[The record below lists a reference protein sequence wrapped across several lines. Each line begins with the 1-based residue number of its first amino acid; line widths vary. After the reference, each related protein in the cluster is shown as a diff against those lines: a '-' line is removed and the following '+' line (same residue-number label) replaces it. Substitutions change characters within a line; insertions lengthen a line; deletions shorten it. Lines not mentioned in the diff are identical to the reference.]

1 MAISIKIEI
10 AKLVASHMD
19 LKKLNFIES
28 SINWIHEKTNEKQF
42 LIFASILVGISAGLA
57 AVILKLFVFFIRQY
71 LVEDF
76 FFRFDYKYLYL
87 ILPLIGIGVAI
98 LIVKYFF
105 KNQLNRGNS
114 AILYAIAK
122 KSSFLPFHQ
131 MYSNMITSG
140 LTVGFGGSAGLESPI
155 VSTGA
160 AIGSNFA
167 KTYKLNYK
175 DRTLLLAA
183 GAAGGIAGAFNAPIA
198 GVLFALEVILVDM
211 SISAFIPLLIAA
223 ASGALL
229 SKIILNETDLLFF
242 RLKQPFDYHNVLFY
256 IILGLLAGIVSLY
269 YVNFFDKVE
278 SKFSKMKSGL
288 SKWLIGGITLAGL
301 FALFPSLFGEGY
313 ESIKLLSQFKATDL
327 FKNSILLDFLDNK
340 WMLLVF
346 ISLTLLLKAVATGI
360 TLGMGGNGGNFAP
373 SLFVGAYL
381 GFIFAYFLTLI
392 GFDNIPVSNFTIVAM
407 AGILSGVFHAPLT
420 GIFLIAE
427 ITGGYE
433 LIIPLMIVS
442 SISYIIVKY
451 FHPESLDVRRL
462 RDKGAIVSDNKDTS
476 ILSKIDIGKVIE
488 IDFATIHFK
497 ATLRD
502 IVETIKHSKRNI
514 FPVVK
519 KNNKLLGI
527 IYLDNIREEMFNTEH
542 YDTVTAKELMR
553 KPSMIIDY
561 NENIFSIMK
570 KFEESG
576 QWNLP
581 VVKGEMYVGFLSKS
595 SILDKYRHELLGTV

>member
-1 MAISIKIEI
+1 MN
-10 AKLVASHMD
+10 
-19 LKKLNFIES
+19 LKKINYIEK

-42 LIFASILVGISAGLA
+42 LIFSSVLVGLSAGLA
-57 AVILKLFVFFIRQY
+57 AVILKSFVFVIRQY
-71 LVEDF
+71 FLENYLLK
-76 FFRFDYKYLYL
+76 FDYKYLYL
-87 ILPLIGIGVAI
+87 ILPLIGIGLTV

-105 KNQLNRGNS
+105 KNLFERGTS
-114 AILYAIAK
+114 SILYAIAK

-131 MYSNMITSG
+131 MYSHIITSG

-155 VSTGA
+155 VSTGS

-167 KTYKLNYK
+167 KTYKLSYK

-198 GVLFALEVILVDM
+198 GVLFALEVILVDI

-229 SKIILNETDLLFF
+229 SKIILNESNLLFF
-242 RLKQPFDYHNVLFY
+242 KLKQPFDYHNVLLY
-256 IILGLLAGIVSLY
+256 IILGLLAGLVSLY

-278 SKFSKMKSGL
+278 SRFSKINSKF
-288 SKWLIGGITLAGL
+288 SKWLIGGISLAFL

-313 ESIKLLSQFKATDL
+313 ESIKALSESRAIDL
-327 FKNSILLDFLDNK
+327 FKDSLLVNFINDKWILLL
-340 WMLLVF
+340 F
-346 ISLTLLLKAVATGI
+346 ITITLLLKAVATGL
-360 TLGMGGNGGNFAP
+360 TLGSGGNGGSFAP

-381 GFIFAYFLTLI
+381 GFVFSFFLSLL
-392 GFDNIPVSNFTIVAM
+392 GFDDVPISNFTIVAM

-442 SISYIIVKY
+442 TISYVIVKY
-451 FHPESLDVRRL
+451 FHPDSLDVKRL
-462 RDKGAIVSDNKDTS
+462 KEKGAVVSENKDTN
-476 ILSKIDIGKVIE
+476 ILSKIDVKE
-488 IDFATIHFK
+488 LLETDFATIHFK
-497 ATLRD
+497 STLRD
-502 IVETIKHSKRNI
+502 IVETIKHSKRNT
-514 FPVVK
+514 FPIIK
-519 KNNKLLGI
+519 KNNKLIGI
-527 IYLDNIREEMFNTEH
+527 LFLDHIREEMFNTEH

-553 KPSMIIDY
+553 KPSMVIDSK
-561 NENIFSIMK
+561 EDIFSIMK

-581 VVKGEMYVGFLSKS
+581 VVENEIYIGFLSKS
-595 SILDKYRHELLGTV
+595 TILDKYRHELLTTV

>member
-1 MAISIKIEI
+1 MNFKRI
-10 AKLVASHMD
+10 
-19 LKKLNFIES
+19 NFIEK

-42 LIFASILVGISAGLA
+42 LIFSSILVGISAGLA

-76 FFRFDYKYLYL
+76 FFRFNYKYLYL
-87 ILPLIGIGVAI
+87 LLPLLGIGLAI

-105 KNQLNRGNS
+105 KNQLNRGNT
-114 AILYAIAK
+114 AILFAIAK
-122 KSSFLPFHQ
+122 KSSFLPFTQ
-131 MYSNMITSG
+131 MYSHVITSG

-155 VSTGA
+155 VSTGS

-167 KTYKLNYK
+167 RTYKLSYK

-211 SISAFIPLLIAA
+211 SIASFIPLLIAA

-229 SKIILNETDLLFF
+229 SKIILHETDLLFF
-242 RLKQPFDYHNVLFY
+242 RLKQPFDYHNVPFY
-256 IILGLLAGIVSLY
+256 IILGLLAGLVSLY
-269 YVNFFDKVE
+269 YVSFFDKVE
-278 SKFSKMKSGL
+278 SKFSKIKSGF
-288 SKWLIGGITLAGL
+288 SKWIIGGITLGIL

-313 ESIKLLSQFKATDL
+313 ESIKLLSEFKAPDL
-327 FKNSILLDFLDNK
+327 FKNSILLNLLDNK
-340 WMLLVF
+340 WMVLIF
-346 ISLTLLLKAVATGI
+346 ITLTLLLKAVATGI

-381 GFIFAYFLTLI
+381 GFVFSFFLTLL

-433 LIIPLMIVS
+433 LIIPLMMVS
-442 SISYIIVKY
+442 AISYIIVKY
-451 FHPESLDVRRL
+451 FHPESLDVKRL
-462 RDKGAIVSDNKDTS
+462 KARGAIVSDNKDTS
-476 ILSKIDIGKVIE
+476 ILSKIDTEEMIE
-488 IDFATIHFK
+488 TDFATIHFK

-502 IVETIKHSKRNI
+502 IVETIKHSKRNT

-527 IYLDNIREEMFNTEH
+527 IYMDNIREEMFNTEH
-542 YDTVTAKELMR
+542 YDTVTAKEVMR
-553 KPSMIIDY
+553 KPSMVIDS
-561 NENIFSIMK
+561 NEDIFSIMK

-581 VVKGEMYVGFLSKS
+581 VVRDGIYVGFLSKS
-595 SILDKYRHELLGTV
+595 SILDKYRHELLITV

>member
-1 MAISIKIEI
+1 MN
-10 AKLVASHMD
+10 
-19 LKKLNFIES
+19 LKKINYIEKA
-28 SINWIHEKTNEKQF
+28 INWIHEKTSEKQF
-42 LIFASILVGISAGLA
+42 LIFSSILVGISAGIA
-57 AVILKLFVFFIRQY
+57 AVILKLFVHAIRHY
-71 LVEDF
+71 LVDEFLLKYDF
-76 FFRFDYKYLYL
+76 KYLYL
-87 ILPLIGIGVAI
+87 ILPLIGIGSTL

-105 KNQLNRGNS
+105 KNQLNRGNT
-114 AILYAIAK
+114 AILFAIAK

-131 MYSNMITSG
+131 MYSHIITSG

-155 VSTGA
+155 VSTGS

-167 KTYKLNYK
+167 RTYKLSYK
-175 DRTLLLAA
+175 ERTLLLAA

-198 GVLFALEVILVDM
+198 GVLFALEVILVDI

-229 SKIILNETDLLFF
+229 SKIILHESNLLFF
-242 RLKQPFDYHNVLFY
+242 KLKQPFDYNNVPFY
-256 IILGLLAGIVSLY
+256 ILLGLLAGITSLY

-278 SKFSKMKSGL
+278 SKFHTIKSGFT
-288 SKWLIGGITLAGL
+288 KWFIGGVALVFL

-313 ESIKLLSQFKATDL
+313 ESIKALSEFRTDALFRDSLLLGFIKSKWTLL
-327 FKNSILLDFLDNK
+327 F
-340 WMLLVF
+340 F
-346 ISLTLLLKAVATGI
+346 ITITLLLKAFAAAI
-360 TLGMGGNGGNFAP
+360 TLGSGGNGGNFAP

-381 GFIFAYFLTLI
+381 GFAFSFFLTLM
-392 GFDNIPVSNFTIVAM
+392 GFNDIPVSNFTIVAM

-420 GIFLIAE
+420 AIFLIAE

-433 LIIPLMIVS
+433 LIIPLMIVA
-442 SISYIIVKY
+442 SISYIIVKR

-462 RDKGAIVSDNKDTS
+462 RNKGTIVSENKDTS
-476 ILSKIDIGKVIE
+476 ILSKINTKEMIE
-488 IDFATIHFK
+488 TDFATIHFK

-502 IVETIKHSKRNI
+502 IVETIKHSKRNT

-527 IYLDNIREEMFNTEH
+527 IYLDNIREEMFNPEL
-542 YDTVTAKELMR
+542 YDKVTAKEVMR
-553 KPSMIIDY
+553 KPSMIIDTK
-561 NENIFSIMK
+561 EDIFSIMR

-581 VVKGEMYVGFLSKS
+581 VVENEIYIGFLSKS
-595 SILDKYRHELLGTV
+595 SILDKYRHELLESV